1 MGGYAMRR
9 KTILV
14 ILIFFCAFFSSAQK
28 VLYSPF
34 IGTEPQTR
42 FEVIGKAG
50 DYYWVQKSKKQF
62 RARKI
67 KDAQAK
73 SEDFNFEIYDERM
86 SPVNTIPFTVSGD
99 VIKEYF
105 VPGDE
110 SLDQL
115 LFLRN
120 NQQITVLLNR
130 FSPDGN
136 VISSP
141 DTLAYF
147 PTKMKWSNFLLV
159 RSQDKTKILL
169 TGFETV
175 VDSSTKLHSFL
186 YDKNW
191 NLLYHTVYRNVNIS
205 QPCVQ
210 YEGIEYPL
218 EHFSN
223 SAIKIANNGE
233 WLMIV
238 PAATNRNFL
247 LFHFKGIDEG
257 FIYKEIKLSSSVVA
271 EEVILSLDNAK
282 RDAFAGILSRTR
294 YQPLKNVRIA
304 HYLLTDHRFDFD
316 TSFRFNT
323 LAYTKTKNENIF
335 EEYFMTVPGKG
346 FMLLKEY
353 GRSFSSPVT
362 ETSSKD
368 DDEPGENNIASNVPD
383 YLNKNEYT
391 RYSNLVGSRKEFD
404 RGDLSMYYFPGT
416 PNDSC
421 WSGIINK
428 QQMTELSSS
437 YLSYVF
443 LPREDKLFFLYN
455 ELFKNSDQYSNTTVL
470 DQKGNALD
478 EGVVYWKIKNTLV
491 FQKAR
496 QISEN
501 ELAIPYEKNM
511 RSGFAIIRL

>member
-1 MGGYAMRR
+1 MRL
-9 KTILV
+9 KIILV
-14 ILIFFCAFFSSAQK
+14 VLITFSACFAGAQK

-34 IGTEPQTR
+34 ISTESQAR

-50 DYYWVQKSKKQF
+50 DYYWVQKSKRPGRVK
-62 RARKI
+62 KI
-67 KDAQAK
+67 KIAPDK

-86 SPVNTIPFTVSGD
+86 NPVRAIPFSVSED

-110 SLDQL
+110 YLDQL
-115 LFLRN
+115 LFQQSN
-120 NQQITVLLNR
+120 HQITVLLKR

-136 VISSP
+136 VISNT

-147 PTKMKWSNFLLV
+147 PARMKYSNFLLA

-175 VDSSTKLHSFL
+175 IDTSTKLHSFL
-186 YDKNW
+186 FDKNW
-191 NLLYHTVYRNVNIS
+191 NLLYHTIYRHVNIS

-210 YEGIEYPL
+210 YEFIEYPL

-223 SAIKIANNGE
+223 SAIKVANNGE
-233 WLMIV
+233 WLMTV

-247 LFHFKGIDEG
+247 LFHFNGINEV
-257 FIYKEIKLSSSVVA
+257 FNYKEIKFTSSAAV
-271 EEVILSLDNAK
+271 EEVILSIDNMK
-282 RDAFAGILSRTR
+282 QDAFAGILSRMR
-294 YQPLKNVRIA
+294 YQPFKNVRIA
-304 HYLLTDHRFDFD
+304 HYLLADHRFDFD

-323 LAYTKTKNENIF
+323 LAVTKTKNENIF

-353 GRSFSSPVT
+353 GRSFSSDIA
-362 ETSSKD
+362 ETINRV
-368 DDEPGENNIASNVPD
+368 DDEPGENSITSKVPD

-391 RYSNLVGSRKEFD
+391 RYSNLVGGRNAFD
-404 RGDLSMYYFPGT
+404 RGDLTMYYFPGSS
-416 PNDSC
+416 NDSC

-428 QQMTELSSS
+428 QQMTEISSS

-455 ELFKNSDQYSNTTVL
+455 EFYKNSDQYSNTTVL

-501 ELAIPYEKNM
+501 ELAIPYQKNM

>member
-1 MGGYAMRR
+1 MRR

-14 ILIFFCAFFSSAQK
+14 VLIFFCAFFVSAQK

-50 DYYWVQKSKKQF
+50 DYYWIQKNKKQF

-67 KDAQAK
+67 KDAQARG
-73 SEDFNFEIYDERM
+73 EDFNFEIYDERM
-86 SPVNTIPFTVSGD
+86 NQVKTIPFSVSGN

-105 VPGDE
+105 VTGDE

-115 LFLRN
+115 LFVQG

-136 VISSP
+136 IISDP

-147 PTKMKWSNFLLV
+147 PAKMKWSNFLLV

-191 NLLYHTVYRNVNIS
+191 KLLYQTVYRNINIS

-210 YEGIEYPL
+210 YEFIEYPL

-223 SAIKIANNGE
+223 SAIKVANSGE
-233 WLMIV
+233 WLMTV

-247 LFHFKGIDEG
+247 LFHFKGGNEE
-257 FIYKEIKLSSSVVA
+257 FNYKEIKLPASVAV
-271 EEVILSLDNAK
+271 EEVILSLDNVK
-282 RDAFAGILSRTR
+282 QDAFAGILSRMR

-304 HYLLTDHRFDFD
+304 HYLLADHRFDFD

-323 LAYTKTKNENIF
+323 LAYTKTRNENIF

-353 GRSFSSPVT
+353 GRSFSSPIP
-362 ETSSKD
+362 ETYIKD
-368 DDEPGENNIASNVPD
+368 DDQSGENNIISNVPD
-383 YLNKNEYT
+383 FLNKNEYT
-391 RYSNLVGSRKEFD
+391 RYSNLVGSRKAFD

-416 PNDSC
+416 ATDSC

-428 QQMTELSSS
+428 QQMTELNSS

-478 EGVVYWKIKNTLV
+478 EGVVYWKINSTLV

-501 ELAIPYEKNM
+501 ELAIPYEKNF
-511 RSGFAIIRL
+511 RKGFAIIRL

>member
-1 MGGYAMRR
+1 MRR
-9 KTILV
+9 KTIP
-14 ILIFFCAFFSSAQK
+14 IIFISLFTFSLSAQK

-34 IGTEPQTR
+34 ISSESQTR

-50 DYYWVQKSKKQF
+50 DYYWLQKSKKSV
-62 RARKI
+62 RTRRVKLT
-67 KDAQAK
+67 
-73 SEDFNFEIYDERM
+73 SGTREDFVFEIYDERM
-86 SPVNTIPFTVSGD
+86 NPVQTIPFSVSDD

-105 VPGDE
+105 IPGNE
-110 SLDQL
+110 FLDQL
-115 LFLRN
+115 LFRQDN
-120 NQQITVLLNR
+120 RQITVLLNR
-130 FSPDGN
+130 FSPDGST
-136 VISSP
+136 ISSS

-147 PTKMKWSNFLLV
+147 PARMKYSNFLLT

-175 VDSSTKLHSFL
+175 IDSATRLHSFL

-191 NLLYHTVYRNVNIS
+191 RLLYQTIYRNVNIS

-210 YEGIEYPL
+210 YDFIDYPL

-223 SAIKIANNGE
+223 SAIKVANSGE
-233 WLMIV
+233 WLMTV

-247 LFHFKGIDEG
+247 LLHFKGTGEG
-257 FIYKEIKLSSSVVA
+257 FGYKEIKFLPSASV
-271 EEVILSLDNAK
+271 EEVILAIDNVK
-282 RDAFAGILSRTR
+282 QDAFAGILSRMR
-294 YQPLKNVRIA
+294 YQSLKNVRIA
-304 HYLLTDHRFDFD
+304 HYLLSDHRIDFD

-323 LAYTKTKNENIF
+323 LAATKTKNENIF

-353 GRSFSSPVT
+353 GRPFSSDLA
-362 ETSSKD
+362 ETYNIVND
-368 DDEPGENNIASNVPD
+368 ATDENNMAAGVPD

-391 RYSNLVGSRKEFD
+391 RYSNLVGGRKSFD
-404 RGDLSMYYFPGT
+404 RGDLTMYYFPGSS
-416 PNDSC
+416 NDSC

-428 QQMTELSSS
+428 QQITDVTSS

-455 ELFKNSDQYSNTTVL
+455 EFFKNSDQYGNTTVL

-478 EGVVYWKIKNTLV
+478 DGVVYWKIKNTLV

-501 ELAIPYEKNM
+501 ELAIPYQKNA